1 MAYFSKIIIPFTIFA
16 ATCVSSLAADNK
28 QIVDSLNVELSR
40 ANNPEDS
47 LRIMGN
53 LFDVLP
59 RVKSTEI
66 GWKMLDVAK
75 RGHDDKT
82 ALETIRNLANRSV
95 RSDSILKIL
104 YNKALTYQDSDDRK
118 ETLTFVK
125 MRKNTYHTQY
135 ASAAERDSAFRE
147 ALEIASSNAPSDIY
161 DQIALLH
168 YICRSIATFSHGELL
183 SSYLDQLGKLV
194 DKLPAQAYSIKNAYY
209 VSAAIAYAEND
220 EYEKAIAADKKLLDG
235 IKRLER
241 HYMQIG
247 RKFRNYNANKYVIYN
262 RLLSNYAS
270 LTPQEVEEYYK
281 LAMKYTE
288 LDSAAKE
295 TYLVNRTPDIYYA
308 MYKHDYAKALS
319 LLKDHIDSRQN
330 AARKRSLLKFMIKC
344 AEETGDT
351 KTAMEATQ
359 KYNTILEEFVSERSQ
374 EKLRELQV
382 RYDIQDIRS
391 RNIELEREKQLSDYQ
406 WQKNFIIVISI
417 TLLLLIILSIFLFVL
432 YRRNRELA
440 RKRAE
445 ANKALTQESENLRKS
460 RNELM
465 RARDQAQKANAMKTD
480 FIKNMSREVTVPL
493 QAINEYCKLIVD
505 FADSTNMKHLEHFAN
520 LVDLN
525 SELLTTL
532 INDVLRLSEIESSSM
547 PMHRHVVKL
556 NTLCAASVDS
566 MRHRISPDVELQFIP
581 VKPEI
586 DLYTDPQRLQQILLN
601 LLTNAAKFT
610 EKGSITLTYGM
621 DESKSNVVFTV
632 TDTGIGIKPENKD
645 KIFDRF
651 VKLDEETQGAG
662 LGLTIS
668 RLIARM
674 LGGDVTLDTTYTNG
688 ARFKLTLPKK

>member
-1 MAYFSKIIIPFTIFA
+1 MTYFYKISALFIIFLSICAPA
-16 ATCVSSLAADNK
+16 HATDN
-28 QIVDSLNVELSR
+28 QQLVDSLNYELSR

-66 GWKMLDVAK
+66 GWEMIDVAK

-95 RSDSILKIL
+95 RNDSILKIL
-104 YNKALTYQDSDDRK
+104 YNKAATYPDTDDRK

-135 ASAAERDSAFRE
+135 ASPAERDSAFRE
-147 ALEIASSNAPSDIY
+147 ALEIASSNSPSDLY
-161 DQIALLH
+161 DQIVLLH
-168 YICRSIATFSHGELL
+168 YICRSIGTFSHGELL
-183 SSYLDQLGKLV
+183 SSYLDQLGKLI
-194 DKLPAQAYSIKNAYY
+194 DKLPAKAFSIRNAYY

-220 EYEKAIAADKKLLDG
+220 ESEKAIAADKKLLDG
-235 IKRLER
+235 IKKLER
-241 HYMQIG
+241 HYNQIG
-247 RKFRNYNANKYVIYN
+247 RKFRNYNANKYIIYN

-270 LTPQEVEEYYK
+270 LSPREVEEYYQ
-281 LAMKYTE
+281 LALKYKD
-288 LDSAAKE
+288 LDNAANE
-295 TYLVNRTPDIYYA
+295 TYTHTRTPDIYYA
-308 MYKHDYAKALS
+308 MYKQDYATALD
-319 LLKDHIDSRQN
+319 LLKEHIDSREN
-330 AARKRSLLKFMIKC
+330 ASRKRSLLKFMIKC

-351 KTAMEATQ
+351 KTAMKATQ
-359 KYNTILEEFVSERSQ
+359 EYNKILEEFVSERSQ

-406 WQKNFIIVISI
+406 WQKNFTIVISI
-417 TLLLLIILSIFLFVL
+417 TLVVLLILSIFLFIL

-460 RNELM
+460 RNELV

-505 FADSTNMKHLEHFAN
+505 FADGSNKKHLEHFVN

-547 PMHRHVVKL
+547 PVHRHVVKL
-556 NTLCAASVDS
+556 NTLCSASVDS
-566 MRHRISPDVELQFIP
+566 MRRRIGPDVQLRFIP
-581 VKPEI
+581 VNPEI
-586 DLYTDPQRLQQILLN
+586 DLYTDPQRVQQILLN

-610 EKGSITLTYGM
+610 EKGTITLTYGM
-621 DESKSNVVFTV
+621 DDDNSNVVFTV
-632 TDTGIGIKPENKD
+632 TDTGIGIKPENKE

-668 RLIARM
+668 RLIARL